1 MDQPLL
7 VVELGVGLLV
17 VVLVCFV
24 AFTWWRRIR
33 IAGGHSTAVC
43 TVRQGDDARPAIMR
57 MGPRALEFHGLWGL
71 GTTPYLALRRTTIDL
86 EWLDEAAP
94 RATARWVR
102 LTGDQ
107 AGAGARPA
115 GAEVT
120 LDVALPPGDGRAL
133 RAWQETLPPGH
144 SVALGL

>member
-43 TVRQGDDARPAIMR
+43 TVRQGDDSRAAIMR

-71 GTTPYLALRRTTIDL
+71 GTTPYLAPVSYTHL
-86 EWLDEAAP
+86 
-94 RATARWVR
+94 
-102 LTGDQ
+102 
-107 AGAGARPA
+107 
-115 GAEVT
+115 
-120 LDVALPPGDGRAL
+120 
-133 RAWQETLPPGH
+133 TLPDE
-144 SVALGL
+144 